1 MKIFKTILWT
11 TLFWMLALGG
21 LWIASFYEA
30 QVSNAIITVLP
41 EPVRMKIYNQ
51 GLAQGTQQAQH
62 ACVCPACEAQPLPTP
77 QDQRTDNTS
86 YLPQD
91 STQHPTPQTK
101 TTEEVQ
107 ILKSRVDALEYNFN
121 QLINMLYTPQVAPQ
135 PVAEPAHSYTQ
146 PAGEPA
152 PQAYTPNTTDSRSD
166 MYFPIVQNTPQAST
180 TVLQ

>member
-11 TLFWMLALGG
+11 TLFWMLTLAG
-21 LWIASFYEA
+21 LWIASFYEVKIS
-30 QVSNAIITVLP
+30 QAIVAILP

-51 GLAQGTQQAQH
+51 GLAQGTQQAEH
-62 ACVCPACEAQPLPTP
+62 SCVCPVCETQTLPTP
-77 QDQRTDNTS
+77 QDQQTENTNYPS
-86 YLPQD
+86 D
-91 STQHPTPQTK
+91 HSTEHPTQQTK
-101 TTEEVQ
+101 NTEEIQ

-152 PQAYTPNTTDSRSD
+152 PQTYTQNNTNSRSD
-166 MYFPIVQNTPQAST
+166 MHFPIVQNTP
-180 TVLQ
+180 